1 MSSSQAPQVRTRI
14 PRIAEVAVE
23 RARLTVVPR
32 RRQRARRMPF
42 LALVSMVLLSGV
54 VGLLLFNTSMQQAA
68 FTTTALEQQ
77 ASTLSAHQQ
86 TLQMELEALRN
97 PQRIATQARHLGM
110 VQACTPAFLRLGSAK
125 VVGQPC
131 PGTGAEPLRI
141 DPRGPVKPAILNP
154 PTRVVTVPAA
164 EAQAQAHAQVHA
176 QAGAQVRPGRRSS
189 PNSQRDTAVGNP
201 HGGARQG
208 RNVR

>member
-1 MSSSQAPQVRTRI
+1 MSMSSSPALQVRSRI

-32 RRQRARRMPF
+32 RRQRAPRMPF
-42 LALVSMVLLSGV
+42 LALVSMVLLGGV
-54 VGLLLFNTSMQQAA
+54 VGLLLFNTSMQQAS
-68 FTTTALEQQ
+68 FTSTALEQQ

-86 TLQMELEALRN
+86 TLQMELEGLRN
-97 PQRIATQARHLGM
+97 PQRIATAARRLGM
-110 VQACTPAFLRLGSAK
+110 VQACTPAVLRLGSGK

-141 DPRGPVKPAILNP
+141 DPRGPVKPAILDP
-154 PTRVVTVPAA
+154 APKIVTVPAT
-164 EAQAQAHAQVHA
+164 
-176 QAGAQVRPGRRSS
+176 PPSS
-189 PNSQRDTAVGNP
+189 VSASANSLRDTGSGNAER
-201 HGGARQG
+201 GARQG

>member
-1 MSSSQAPQVRTRI
+1 MSDTALQVRTRI

-32 RRQRARRMPF
+32 RRQRAPRMPF
-42 LALVSMVLLSGV
+42 LALVSMVLLGGV

-77 ASTLSAHQQ
+77 AGTLAAHQQ

-110 VQACTPAFLRLGSAK
+110 VQACNPAFLRLGSSE

-154 PTRVVTVPAA
+154 STTVVTVPASPA
-164 EAQAQAHAQVHA
+164 ARAHAHVRAQAPA
-176 QAGAQVRPGRRSS
+176 QAGRRHS

-201 HGGARQG
+201 HRGARHG